1 MWRLAL
7 LLVLALSVR
16 AQNDDA
22 DRLLTSVRQPVIVE
36 ANLPN
41 ITAEEEYTCSVVS
54 QGPSGT
60 SAPAGASPV
69 TYSWPSTCPPATPTG
84 VNASQIPDTCT
95 PGIRVEW
102 NEVTTG
108 PPPSQYIVECTGGAS
123 PVQKNVSSVETTAD
137 LTPVEGNIT
146 YSCTVTSKTASG
158 EESAASQPSSVTH
171 SFGPGCCVL
180 SSDCDD
186 AGAFCSQNECISL
199 TFQVQSDY
207 FGLRGNPK
215 PGYSTTRGLRGLG
228 VSYDGSSVYTGYIHS
243 ATTAYTQ
250 AIRKV
255 SAGVLAVEGSD
266 TAIFGNGMPQG
277 ETVDDYFN
285 ANREDYPI
293 QDYIKIR
300 WGGYGGQP
308 AYGGPDNSAS
318 NCQVWNTTENN
329 DNGGAICTQ
338 GPFKAWAGIPI
349 VPGVNQKPV
358 DIKEDDRGNVYV
370 ALEDGKRILILTSDL
385 DTVLYTGDPGL
396 AGEPTGLDWWKEGTT
411 YWLYVTTEKESGIA
425 RWDVSDPKNPLKDD
439 SWNPGVTSGSEGSA
453 VDADGTVYVA
463 GDDKIR
469 KFSANG
475 TFVMESGEE
484 VTGASEL
491 QIFGDK
497 LFIISQSTSVTKQLR
512 VLNKADLGDLVEIA
526 VPFISPP
533 AGTFDPDTNV
543 QERGSAAQFTG
554 LGISPN
560 GHLYLSEEIYVGGS
574 GGIADLYIPPA
585 TTFNQNP
592 DVINPDGTGTVIYFD
607 RVLVSSSVCKNCPP
621 CPFCP
626 SLSA

>member
-1 MWRLAL
+1 M
-7 LLVLALSVR
+7 
-16 AQNDDA
+16 
-22 DRLLTSVRQPVIVE
+22 
-36 ANLPN
+36 
-41 ITAEEEYTCSVVS
+41 
-54 QGPSGT
+54 
-60 SAPAGASPV
+60 
-69 TYSWPSTCPPATPTG
+69 
-84 VNASQIPDTCT
+84 
-95 PGIRVEW
+95 
-102 NEVTTG
+102 
-108 PPPSQYIVECTGGAS
+108 
-123 PVQKNVSSVETTAD
+123 
-137 LTPVEGNIT
+137 
-146 YSCTVTSKTASG
+146 
-158 EESAASQPSSVTH
+158 
-171 SFGPGCCVL
+171 
-180 SSDCDD
+180 
-186 AGAFCSQNECISL
+186 
-199 TFQVQSDY
+199 
-207 FGLRGNPK
+207 
-215 PGYSTTRGLRGLG
+215 TRGLRGLG
-228 VSYDGSSVYTGYIHS
+228 VSHDGSSVYTGYIHS

-255 SAGVLAVEGSD
+255 SAGVLAVNGSD

-293 QDYIKIR
+293 TDAGITIR

-308 AYGGPDNSAS
+308 VYGGPYNTAP
-318 NCQVWNTTENN
+318 NCQAWNTTENN
-329 DNGGAICTQ
+329 DNGGAVCTQ

-349 VPGVNQKPV
+349 VAGVNQKPV

-370 ALEDGKRILILTSDL
+370 ALEDGKRILIFNSDL

-396 AGEPTGLDWWKEGTT
+396 AGEPTGLSWWKEGNT

-425 RWDVSDPKNPLKDD
+425 RWDVSDPQNPVKDD

-463 GDDKIR
+463 GDDTIR

-475 TFVMESGEE
+475 TLVMQSGEQ
-484 VTGASEL
+484 VTGASEV

-512 VLNKADLGDLVEIA
+512 VLNKEDLGDLVEIA

-533 AGTFDPDTNV
+533 AGTFDPNTNV

-574 GGIADLYIPPA
+574 GGISDLYTPPA
-585 TTFNQNP
+585 TTFNPNP
-592 DVINPDGTGTVIYFD
+592 DVINPDGSGTLIYFD

-621 CPFCP
+621 CPACP
-626 SLSA
+626 SLST

>member
-1 MWRLAL
+1 
-7 LLVLALSVR
+7 
-16 AQNDDA
+16 
-22 DRLLTSVRQPVIVE
+22 
-36 ANLPN
+36 
-41 ITAEEEYTCSVVS
+41 
-54 QGPSGT
+54 
-60 SAPAGASPV
+60 
-69 TYSWPSTCPPATPTG
+69 
-84 VNASQIPDTCT
+84 
-95 PGIRVEW
+95 
-102 NEVTTG
+102 
-108 PPPSQYIVECTGGAS
+108 
-123 PVQKNVSSVETTAD
+123 
-137 LTPVEGNIT
+137 
-146 YSCTVTSKTASG
+146 
-158 EESAASQPSSVTH
+158 
-171 SFGPGCCVL
+171 
-180 SSDCDD
+180 
-186 AGAFCSQNECISL
+186 L

-293 QDYIKIR
+293 LDNVDIR

-308 AYGGPDNSAS
+308 VYGGPDNTAA

-329 DNGGAICTQ
+329 DNGGAVCTQ

-385 DTVLYTGDPGL
+385 DTVLYTGNPGL

-411 YWLYVTTEKESGIA
+411 YWLYVTTEKYSGIA
-425 RWDVSDPKNPLKDD
+425 RWDVSDPENPVKDD

-484 VTGASEL
+484 VTGASEV

-592 DVINPDGTGTVIYFD
+592 DVINPDGTGTLIYFD

-621 CPFCP
+621 CPSCP